1 MENLNLEELI
11 NWIDPRACTYQ
22 EWVNVGM
29 ALKEA
34 GYSVTVWDRWSSSDE
49 GRYQRGE
56 CTRKWE
62 SFRGDMAS
70 KVTAGTLIK
79 MAQDRGWSPAKSG
92 HELGWEDEISRDGE
106 GCLIDRNW
114 IEGCEVTIP
123 DKWNPAKQL
132 ITYLETLFEAS
143 ERVGYVTR
151 CYQHEGR
158 AMPTKG
164 CWDRTAGQLISAL
177 AHCGGDI
184 GSVLGDYDPN
194 VGAWIRFNPLDGQG
208 VRNDNVTDYRYA
220 LVESDKTPIEQQNE
234 ILRRLQLPIACLVHS
249 GGKSLHAIV
258 RIEAGSY
265 DEYRRRVD
273 RLYEICRKNG
283 LEVDS
288 QNRNPS
294 RLSRMPGVMRAGK
307 KQYLLDTNIG
317 KPNFTEWLE
326 WIESETDNLPDP
338 ESIADTWDN
347 LPPLADPL
355 IAGVLRKGH
364 KMLLAG
370 PSKAGKSFALIEM
383 TIAIAEGKS
392 WFGWRCAQ
400 GRVLYVNLELDRA
413 SCLHRFRDV
422 YEALDWKPEN
432 LGNIDIWNLRGRA
445 VPMDQLAPRLI
456 RRALKKDY
464 VAVVL
469 DPIYKVITGDENSA
483 DQMAAFCNQFDKVC
497 TELGCAVIYCHHH
510 SKGAQGGKRAMDRAS
525 GSGVFARDPDALI
538 DMVEL
543 PVTNA
548 LRKQIEDR
556 AAAQARAKVLQAR
569 AIGWE
574 NEVSQDDLLS
584 PAQMRA
590 ACARL
595 LSPEMQREADAA
607 EREARQTA
615 QGRTAWRIET
625 TLREF
630 PRFAPINLWFDYPI
644 HKADDS
650 GALTDLNAEAE
661 PERVRSAA
669 AKKSPADRR
678 REKEAALDAAYDFL
692 NTGGDGIK
700 LLDMAGYLS
709 VSRNTLK
716 DRLAM
721 HGGYECSNGIVQR
734 VKSVKK

>member
-1 MENLNLEELI
+1 M
-11 NWIDPRACTYQ
+11 
-22 EWVNVGM
+22 
-29 ALKEA
+29 
-34 GYSVTVWDRWSSSDE
+34 
-49 GRYQRGE
+49 
-56 CTRKWE
+56 
-62 SFRGDMAS
+62 
-70 KVTAGTLIK
+70 
-79 MAQDRGWSPAKSG
+79 
-92 HELGWEDEISRDGE
+92 
-106 GCLIDRNW
+106 
-114 IEGCEVTIP
+114 
-123 DKWNPAKQL
+123 
-132 ITYLETLFEAS
+132 
-143 ERVGYVTR
+143 
-151 CYQHEGR
+151 
-158 AMPTKG
+158 
-164 CWDRTAGQLISAL
+164 
-177 AHCGGDI
+177 
-184 GSVLGDYDPN
+184 
-194 VGAWIRFNPLDGQG
+194 
-208 VRNDNVTDYRYA
+208 
-220 LVESDKTPIEQQNE
+220 
-234 ILRRLQLPIACLVHS
+234 
-249 GGKSLHAIV
+249 
-258 RIEAGSY
+258 
-265 DEYRRRVD
+265 
-273 RLYEICRKNG
+273 
-283 LEVDS
+283 
-288 QNRNPS
+288 
-294 RLSRMPGVMRAGK
+294 
-307 KQYLLDTNIG
+307 
-317 KPNFTEWLE
+317 
-326 WIESETDNLPDP
+326 
-338 ESIADTWDN
+338 
-347 LPPLADPL
+347 
-355 IAGVLRKGH
+355 
-364 KMLLAG
+364 
-370 PSKAGKSFALIEM
+370 
-383 TIAIAEGKS
+383 
-392 WFGWRCAQ
+392 
-400 GRVLYVNLELDRA
+400 LYVNLELDRA

-595 LSPEMQREADAA
+595 LSSEMQREADAA

-615 QGRTAWRIET
+615 QGHTAWRIET

>member
-1 MENLNLEELI
+1 
-11 NWIDPRACTYQ
+11 
-22 EWVNVGM
+22 
-29 ALKEA
+29 
-34 GYSVTVWDRWSSSDE
+34 
-49 GRYQRGE
+49 
-56 CTRKWE
+56 
-62 SFRGDMAS
+62 
-70 KVTAGTLIK
+70 
-79 MAQDRGWSPAKSG
+79 
-92 HELGWEDEISRDGE
+92 
-106 GCLIDRNW
+106 
-114 IEGCEVTIP
+114 
-123 DKWNPAKQL
+123 
-132 ITYLETLFEAS
+132 
-143 ERVGYVTR
+143 
-151 CYQHEGR
+151 
-158 AMPTKG
+158 
-164 CWDRTAGQLISAL
+164 
-177 AHCGGDI
+177 
-184 GSVLGDYDPN
+184 
-194 VGAWIRFNPLDGQG
+194 
-208 VRNDNVTDYRYA
+208 
-220 LVESDKTPIEQQNE
+220 
-234 ILRRLQLPIACLVHS
+234 
-249 GGKSLHAIV
+249 
-258 RIEAGSY
+258 
-265 DEYRRRVD
+265 
-273 RLYEICRKNG
+273 
-283 LEVDS
+283 
-288 QNRNPS
+288 
-294 RLSRMPGVMRAGK
+294 
-307 KQYLLDTNIG
+307 
-317 KPNFTEWLE
+317 
-326 WIESETDNLPDP
+326 
-338 ESIADTWDN
+338 
-347 LPPLADPL
+347 
-355 IAGVLRKGH
+355 
-364 KMLLAG
+364 MLLAG

-497 TELGCAVIYCHHH
+497 TELGCAVI
-510 SKGAQGGKRAMDRAS
+510 
-525 GSGVFARDPDALI
+525 
-538 DMVEL
+538 
-543 PVTNA
+543 
-548 LRKQIEDR
+548 
-556 AAAQARAKVLQAR
+556 
-569 AIGWE
+569 
-574 NEVSQDDLLS
+574 
-584 PAQMRA
+584 
-590 ACARL
+590 
-595 LSPEMQREADAA
+595 
-607 EREARQTA
+607 
-615 QGRTAWRIET
+615 ET